1 MNRLGTYQ
9 NVFDDIEPFKGSVPA
24 GFIVDPFGQLTEA
37 EFRTIWLD
45 DPDWE
50 RDREVELAMP
60 TAVADE
66 SWFEVVNWVE
76 AAREARNSY
85 VMMTL
90 GACYGAQAVG
100 SYLVLQKLNPMPA
113 LLVAVEGVSDNI
125 DWVNRQFRNNGID
138 PQEHWIIEAALSTDN
153 QPVLFPVGGAG
164 LGNQSSS
171 TLNSPEGRQRLAKSI
186 LDVGQADAALT
197 NILTT
202 NGTGVKVQL
211 IPDVDHDT
219 SAELR
224 FVSAITLKNLL
235 APFKR
240 VDYIEA
246 DLQFAEIATIPPAIE
261 ELTRKVRRIHL
272 GTHSDEIHGSLE
284 KLFREFGWEVV
295 FSYLPHRSFETPYG
309 NWTNDDGV
317 LTVVN
322 PALAY

>member
-1 MNRLGTYQ
+1 MNELGAFQ
-9 NVFDDIEPFKGSVPA
+9 NVFDGIEPFKGMVPA
-24 GFIVDPFGQLTEA
+24 GFLIDPFGQLTEA

-45 DPDWE
+45 DPDCDH
-50 RDREVELAMP
+50 DRKIETAMP
-60 TAVADE
+60 AAITDE
-66 SWFEVVNWVE
+66 GWFEVVNWVE
-76 AAREARNSY
+76 AAREARDSY

-100 SYLVLQKLNPMPA
+100 SYLALQKINPMPA
-113 LLVAVEGVSDNI
+113 LLVAVEGVADNVE
-125 DWVNRQFRNNGID
+125 WVNRQFRNNGID
-138 PQEHWIIEAALSTDN
+138 PDEHWIIEAALSSDN

-164 LGNQSSS
+164 LGNQSSL
-171 TLNSPEGRQRLAKSI
+171 TLNSREGREQLAKSI
-186 LDVGQADAALT
+186 LDTGQGDAALT

-202 NGTGVKVQL
+202 NGTGVRVEL

-224 FVSAITLKNLL
+224 LVSAITLKNLL

-240 VDYIEA
+240 IDFIEA
-246 DLQFAEIATIPPAIE
+246 DLQFAEISTIPPVIE

-272 GTHSDEIHGSLE
+272 GTHSDQIHESMVSL
-284 KLFREFGWEVV
+284 FQGFGWEIV

-309 NWTNDDGV
+309 SWTNDDGV